1 MTNYILV
8 NTAIGELTNT
18 YHIFDDLGSFDNNL
32 FFKQDSVIKVCGCRL
47 FHILEEAEA
56 VAKSSNETTI
66 NIYQVELLDEDP
78 QYFRVVN
85 GVRCL
90 IKVNK
95 QLT

>member
-8 NTAIGELTNT
+8 NTAVGEHTNT

-32 FFKQDSVIKVCGCRL
+32 FFKQDSAIKVCGCRL
-47 FHILEEAEA
+47 FHTLEEAEA
-56 VAKSSNETTI
+56 VAMSSNETTI

-90 IKVNK
+90 ITVNK